1 MRRAASVRLS
11 SAEASCG
18 ATASKGTK
26 PCLSVVTDGSTSTP
40 TIARTFERHCQQRSS
55 TVSRRPGTG
64 DPEGAGRAG
73 GAAARERAE
82 RRPKRRRGSALS
94 CGGTIWLCYWQL
106 CARSGA
112 GMAYLRILC
121 PQSCQVAWRFRQ
133 TVGFNRSKAD
143 ISHSFEHFDER
154 GEI

>member
-82 RRPKRRRGSALS
+82 RRPKRRRGSTLS
-94 CGGTIWLCYWQL
+94 CGGAIWLCFL
-106 CARSGA
+106 ELFAPNGA
-112 GMAYLRILC
+112 GGGIFAFSS
-121 PQSCQVAWRFRQ
+121 PQTAQWGG
-133 TVGFNRSKAD
+133 GFDKQGGFTPPKREFTN
-143 ISHSFEHFDER
+143 
-154 GEI
+154 